1 MVPKGVE
8 VMVGAR
14 NDPQFGPLVV
24 VGLGGVLVEVLRDTA
39 LALAPVGLAEA
50 TAMLRGL
57 KGAALL
63 DGFRGAPAVDLPRL
77 AEIVCRFSELA
88 ADAGSAVAEMEVNP
102 LICAGDRI
110 LAADA
115 LIVKAEAP

>member
-1 MVPKGVE
+1 MIPKGVE

-14 NDPQFGPLVV
+14 HDPQFGPLVV

-39 LALAPVGLAEA
+39 LSLAPVGPSEAE
-50 TAMLRGL
+50 AMLRSL

-63 DGFRGAPAVDLPRL
+63 DGFRGAPAVDIPRL

-88 ADAGSAVAEMEVNP
+88 ADAGNGIAEMEINP
-102 LICAGDRI
+102 LICAGERI
-110 LAADA
+110 VAADA
-115 LIVKAEAP
+115 LIVKGEAP